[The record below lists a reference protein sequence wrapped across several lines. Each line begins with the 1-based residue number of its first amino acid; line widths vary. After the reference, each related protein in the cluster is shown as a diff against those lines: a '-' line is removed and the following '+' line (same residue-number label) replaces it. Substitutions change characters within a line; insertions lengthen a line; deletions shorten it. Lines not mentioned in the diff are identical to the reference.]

1 MNRRR
6 LMALKKSGS
15 SVGLPEGYTAVDY
28 LQSSGTQWIEMGVA
42 PNQNT
47 KAVLKII
54 INNFNA
60 DYGTSLIGSR
70 TGANSDDQF
79 TTYLDIPVGSSTRFL
94 FRMDGQTESISW
106 KGLTTDKIYT
116 VTLSGTEMKAELED
130 GTTVFSTTFSVSDF
144 TSTLTMA
151 LFRAKNVAGD
161 YFQGRIYSC
170 KHYNGNE
177 LIQDFVPCLDTNGVP
192 CMFDLVSRKP
202 FYNKG
207 SGSFTWG

>member
-6 LMALKKSGS
+6 FIWQKAQAQS
-15 SVGLPEGYTAVDY
+15 GLPEGYTAVDY

-60 DYGTSLIGSR
+60 DFGTSLIGSR

-79 TTYLDIPVGSSTRFL
+79 TTYLDIPIGSSARFL
-94 FRMDGQTESISW
+94 FRMDGQTQSISW
-106 KGLTTDKIYT
+106 TGLTTDKIYT

-130 GTTVFSTTFSVSDF
+130 GTAVFSKTFSVSDF
-144 TSTLTMA
+144 TSTVTMA
-151 LFRAKNVAGD
+151 LFRAKGISTS

-170 KHYNGNE
+170 KHYSGDE
-177 LIQDFVPCLDTNGVP
+177 LIQDFQPCLDTNGVP
-192 CMFDLVSRKP
+192 CMFDFVSRNS
-202 FYNKG
+202 FYNAG
-207 SGSFTWG
+207 TGSFTWG

>member
-1 MNRRR
+1 MRRR
-6 LMALKKSGS
+6 LMMLKRSGG
-15 SVGLPEGYTAVDY
+15 GLPSGYTAVNY

-47 KAVLKII
+47 KAVLKIK
-54 INNFNA
+54 INDFGG
-60 DYGTSLIGSR
+60 GTGASLIGSR
-70 TGANSDDQF
+70 TNFNSSDQF
-79 TTYLDIPVGSSTRFL
+79 FTYMDGSSIAGRFL
-94 FRMDGQTESISW
+94 FRMDGQTQAISW
-106 KGLTTDKIYT
+106 TGLTTDKIYT

-130 GTTVFSTTFSVSDF
+130 GTAVFSKTFSVSDF
-144 TSTLTMA
+144 ESTATMA
-151 LFRAKNVAGD
+151 LFKSKPLDNGFR
-161 YFQGRIYSC
+161 GRIYSC